1 MDWVYDQAHGDTSES
16 VQIMEFARDA
26 GLDTNGGFAL
36 LYVCEGAGLVRST
49 SALGDPCVTLT
60 AAGIADVHA
69 RRQRREDPAQR
80 AAAART
86 GLLRWSYR
94 QHLAKVHLPYTEQFA
109 ESAEAQFEGT
119 RFTKGAY
126 GEIDYAAKDLANKQ
140 LIEGAVVEEYAGPVT
155 AEITPAG
162 IECVVDFGGNVPDY
176 LRDQRSQGPSMNVN
190 GPVVYGDVHGAQLAW
205 GNQTVTQNQQQTQQI
220 APGFEAI
227 AQAVADTLR
236 QLPAF
241 GLPEEDQQ
249 DAEAVANEVLVEVT
263 RSKPDRGKI
272 RRALAA
278 LRGFLMPV
286 ASGAVAGAE
295 EGARELAHKA
305 IEQIGSSF

>member
-26 GLDTNGGFAL
+26 GLDTNGGFGL

-94 QHLAKVHLPYTEQFA
+94 QH
-109 ESAEAQFEGT
+109 
-119 RFTKGAY
+119 
-126 GEIDYAAKDLANKQ
+126 LANKQ

-205 GNQTVTQNQQQTQQI
+205 GNQTVTQNQQQTQQSR
-220 APGFEAI
+220 PGS
-227 AQAVADTLR
+227 R
-236 QLPAF
+236 RSRKRWP
-241 GLPEEDQQ
+241 
-249 DAEAVANEVLVEVT
+249 T
-263 RSKPDRGKI
+263 RSGSCPPSDSRKRTSRTP
-272 RRALAA
+272 RRSPTRCL
-278 LRGFLMPV
+278 LRSPGPNQT
-286 ASGAVAGAE
+286 AG
-295 EGARELAHKA
+295 R
-305 IEQIGSSF
+305 S